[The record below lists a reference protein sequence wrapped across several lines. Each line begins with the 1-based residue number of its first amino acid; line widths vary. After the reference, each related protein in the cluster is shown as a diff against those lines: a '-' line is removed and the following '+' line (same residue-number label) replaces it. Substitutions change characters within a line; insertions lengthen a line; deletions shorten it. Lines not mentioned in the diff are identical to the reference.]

1 MYAGC
6 SLFGLIIPNSVSLC
20 HLKNYVVWDTSRQD
34 ILKNAP
40 TLADAFHSP
49 TNPTQS
55 SRWLVL

>member
-1 MYAGC
+1 MIYDNGRW
-6 SLFGLIIPNSVSLC
+6 S
-20 HLKNYVVWDTSRQD
+20 

-40 TLADAFHSP
+40 TRAGAFYSP

>member
-1 MYAGC
+1 M
-6 SLFGLIIPNSVSLC
+6 I
-20 HLKNYVVWDTSRQD
+20 WDNGRRS

-40 TLADAFHSP
+40 TLVDAFHSP